1 MSKVQPDIQSY
12 IDTQLIEC
20 SRLRSIEYN
29 ASDNENKPALFTNT
43 QSNGIH
49 IQEGDKISVNSAY
62 VSEVG
67 AGGEVIEILGKKTGK
82 QMTIEYTST
91 SETGDIV
98 FAPTSFNPYENIHSG
113 SQVSYLMDNS
123 HLKASATTTI
133 ETKTFDIAD
142 NKIFFTN
149 SYYKTTNGEGYF
161 HLPRRFAT
169 SNLLSDIQSLY
180 AVTYPSGAVPEIDTV
195 SLAINKYMTNTW
207 VPNYLIDALGTSTAV
222 YSADAFGEVYTN
234 RPEWYMQ
241 CRADH
246 QLSEFVYASPSGYS
260 STQPIP
266 TPDVPSSAKY
276 KPHLVKKNDNS
287 KYKIY
292 RREKTNW
299 FPVANTREDYV
310 TAMTPSNKGHYLR
323 DIAINIYHPVN
334 DLQSIELD
342 TGFDTPQNIAQS
354 ITEQLNTTTERDI
367 SVFAINTSSAGI
379 RMPTLPTLQRNIE
392 ETPYSRI
399 TETPLFKAFESATE
413 SSLLQDMSRGFYSGA
428 FENGSGIDFSVSRT
442 DTWKSYNQGTLDYFN
457 SFHHI
462 GVKRPEIYDAGCKIN
477 KNRPDF
483 VYQQVQQKVVKN
495 TSGVDIITNIGW
507 EDINASTGNYF
518 LDEFK
523 ELFDAQGLYPELF
536 EFYLEENGLNK
547 TDKISVDKTRFLH
560 INVSGALNTQLGC
573 DNWGYV
579 NSASSVSDTPLDDGL
594 IGDTSLPLF
603 VDYDKD
609 QRNNLDK
616 QKYGWNKD
624 DKWGGYFFRGNDS
637 LGERQNYI
645 SVRFSLVNEYD
656 TIGAELFNASN
667 EIESSRPIGYDLHFS
682 AYGNSMIALHSGKTM
697 FNWAERGPR
706 SYQARSGSQYVEDAA
721 TPSLSLFEDLGG
733 RLYANGFDKFKFL
746 YLGAL
751 NPVINFDTV
760 SNRFAFGGLSSP
772 EYAGNFS
779 DAGDPYTNNPNS
791 SPNGNPQ
798 QEVYFIN
805 KRVKK
810 NSYCPN
816 LVPYNS
822 YREYPNPEFRSWTG
836 AVNPYATG
844 TTFERMNT
852 ALSAWTV
859 YDIHSGIVWNNFGS
873 DKLNWSSNSMFGIL
887 GFDYDILHPTNP
899 SNYQTIFN
907 VNTSKPNT
915 NGITTNSLVKNTDI
929 LAQTQNRSGA
939 PFYNYTMA
947 YTVGYSIIGGDY
959 QQTKANAPPGTAT
972 GIGWMSF
979 DKRQTGLD
987 LPQIAQDT
995 TTAFIRAT
1003 NLPRKT
1009 IRPYYLIRSNIIA
1022 QDSFIASL
1030 GNRLP
1035 IIAVV
1040 NKVNGYADYYTKEEE
1055 GVEFTATK
1063 PFTINSIT
1071 TSIHNP
1077 DGTLADVSESSS
1089 VIYKIK
1095 KSKNITLNLSDVVLD
1110 M

>member
-29 ASDNENKPALFTNT
+29 AADNENKPALFTNT

-82 QMTIEYTST
+82 QMTIEYTNT
-91 SETGDIV
+91 SETLDVDFSPLGY
-98 FAPTSFNPYENIHSG
+98 NPYPFNASL
-113 SQVSYLMDNS
+113 SYLMDNS
-123 HLKASATTTI
+123 HSKRQALTTI
-133 ETKTFDIAD
+133 KTKTFDITD
-142 NKIFFTN
+142 NEIFFTN

-169 SNLLSDIQSLY
+169 SNLLEDIEGIYDAL
-180 AVTYPSGAVPEIDTV
+180 PSGTPNGIDGTA
-195 SLAINKYMTNTW
+195 LRIGTYMCNTW
-207 VPNYLIDALGTSTAV
+207 VPNYFINVGGHSEISPDT
-222 YSADAFGEVYTN
+222 FGEVYTN
-234 RPEWYMQ
+234 MPEWFSM
-241 CRADH
+241 CRADY
-246 QLSEFVYASPSGYS
+246 QLTPFVYGSPLN
-260 STQPIP
+260 
-266 TPDVPSSAKY
+266 AKLY
-276 KPHLVKKNDNS
+276 PPYLIKKNDNS
-287 KYKIY
+287 KFKIY
-292 RREKTNW
+292 RREETAW
-299 FPVANTREDYV
+299 FPNEDT
-310 TAMTPSNKGHYLR
+310 TASYKEIMTPDNKGHFLR
-323 DIAINIYHPVN
+323 DIAMNIYHPVN
-334 DLQSIELD
+334 DLQSIKLD

-367 SVFAINTSSAGI
+367 GVFAFNTSAVGLRGASL
-379 RMPTLPTLQRNIE
+379 TDTYKNIQLE
-392 ETPYSRI
+392 SYSRL
-399 TETPLFKAFESATE
+399 TETPLFKAFETATE
-413 SSLLQDMSRGFYSGA
+413 SGLIQDNSRAFYSGA
-428 FENGSGIDFSVSRT
+428 YNNGSGGIAFTSSTSDSRI
-442 DTWKSYNQGTLDYFN
+442 YNQGTLNYFN

-477 KNRPDF
+477 KNRPDYAF
-483 VYQQVQQKVVKN
+483 QQLSSNAVKN
-495 TSGVDIITNIGW
+495 TDGFDIITNIGW
-507 EDINASTGNYF
+507 NDINASTGNYF

-536 EFYLEENGLNK
+536 EVYLEKNGLNK

-560 INVSGALNTQLGC
+560 INEKNTSDTQLGW

-579 NSASSVSDTPLDDGL
+579 NSASSLSDTPLDATINGR
-594 IGDTSLPLF
+594 TSLPLF
-603 VDYDKD
+603 VDYDKT
-609 QRNNLDK
+609 QINNLDK

-624 DKWGGYFFRGNDS
+624 DKWGGYFFRGTDS

-645 SVRFSLVNEYD
+645 SVRFSLVTEYD
-656 TIGAELFNASN
+656 TNLMSNVLFNASN
-667 EIESSRPIGYDLHFS
+667 IIPSGRPIGFDMHFS

-697 FNWAERGPR
+697 FNWADVGATNFMQRNI
-706 SYQARSGSQYVEDAA
+706 SGTPTVSQENA
-721 TPSLSLFEDLGG
+721 TQSLSLFEDLGG
-733 RLYANGFDKFKFL
+733 RLYANGFDKFQYL

-772 EYAGNFS
+772 EYSGNFV
-779 DAGDPYTNNPNS
+779 DAGDDYGGNIHKVVNP
-791 SPNGNPQ
+791 NPQ

-805 KRVKK
+805 KRLKK
-810 NSYCPN
+810 NSYSPS

-822 YREYPNPEFRSWTG
+822 YRTYPASACWTVAGPNPFATTLTYEIM
-836 AVNPYATG
+836 NPLL
-844 TTFERMNT
+844 EE
-852 ALSAWTV
+852 WIV
-859 YDIHSGIVWNNFGS
+859 YDTHSGIVWNDFGS

-887 GFDYDILHPTNP
+887 GFDYDILHPKNP

-907 VNTSKPNT
+907 VNTASPNT

-939 PFYNYTMA
+939 PYYNYTMA
-947 YTVGYSIIGGDY
+947 YTVGYNIIGGHY
-959 QQTKANAPPGTAT
+959 QRTVGLPAGST
-972 GIGWMSF
+972 GIGWVSA

-995 TTAFIRAT
+995 TTAFIRAS

-1055 GVEFTATK
+1055 GIEFTATK

>member
-29 ASDNENKPALFTNT
+29 ASDNNNKPALFTNT

-62 VSEVG
+62 VSEIG
-67 AGGEVIEILGKKTGK
+67 AGGEVIEILGKKSGE

-98 FAPTSFNPYENIHSG
+98 FSPTGFNPYINISSA
-113 SQVSYLMDNS
+113 SQISYLMDNS
-123 HLKASATTTI
+123 HLKSSATTTI
-133 ETKTFDIAD
+133 ETKTFDITD

-149 SYYKTTNGEGYF
+149 SYYKTANGEGYF

-169 SNLLSDIQSLY
+169 SNLAADIQGIY
-180 AVTYPSGAVPEIDTV
+180 DAVPSGVPNTIDATA
-195 SLAINKYMTNTW
+195 LRIATYMCNTW
-207 VPNYLIDALGTSTAV
+207 VPNYFINSTANNQI
-222 YSADAFGEVYTN
+222 SPDAYGEVYTN
-234 RPEWYMQ
+234 RPEWYMK

-246 QLSEFVYASPSGYS
+246 QLTPFVYGPPLNTTLY
-260 STQPIP
+260 PP
-266 TPDVPSSAKY
+266 Y
-276 KPHLVKKNDNS
+276 LVKKNDNS

-292 RREKTNW
+292 RRRATNW
-299 FPVANTREDYV
+299 YPTEDTGDAYI
-310 TAMTPSNKGHYLR
+310 TAMTGSNIGNFLR
-323 DIAINIYHPVN
+323 DIAINVYHPVN

-367 SVFAINTSSAGI
+367 GVFAFNTSAVGFRGASL
-379 RMPTLPTLQRNIE
+379 TDTYKNIE
-392 ETPYSRI
+392 LKSYSRL
-399 TETPLFKAFESATE
+399 TQTPLFKPFECATE
-413 SSLLQDMSRGFYSGA
+413 SSLIQDMSRGFYSGA
-428 FENGSGIDFSVSRT
+428 FNDGNGIDFAEYNEESF
-442 DTWKSYNQGTLDYFN
+442 KAYNQGTLDYFN
-457 SFHHI
+457 AFHHI

-477 KNRPDF
+477 SDRPNFVCNRVHQAVTKDTNG
-483 VYQQVQQKVVKN
+483 VTIMTDVLWNQVN
-495 TSGVDIITNIGW
+495 
-507 EDINASTGNYF
+507 NATGKLF

-536 EFYLEENGLNK
+536 EFYLEENGLNP
-547 TDKISVDKTRFLH
+547 TSTISVDTKRFLH
-560 INVSGALNTQLGC
+560 INVSGALNSQLGC

-579 NSASSVSDTPLDDGL
+579 NSASSVSDTPLDNTV
-594 IGDTSLPLF
+594 IGHTSLPLF
-603 VDYDKD
+603 VDYNKD

-624 DKWGGYFFRGNDS
+624 DKWGGYFFRGDS
-637 LGERQNYI
+637 QNYI

-667 EIESSRPIGYDLHFS
+667 ILEATRPIGYDLHFS

-697 FNWAERGPR
+697 FNWADVGATNFMRRDISTAPTVVQEN
-706 SYQARSGSQYVEDAA
+706 A

-772 EYAGNFS
+772 EYSGNFV
-779 DAGDPYTNNPNS
+779 DAGDDFTNNIHKEKNT
-791 SPNGNPQ
+791 NPQ

-805 KRVKK
+805 KRLKK
-810 NSYCPN
+810 NSYSPS

-822 YREYPNPEFRSWTG
+822 YRSYPANKTWTV
-836 AVNPYATG
+836 APPNPYATDV
-844 TTFERMNT
+844 TYEVMNP
-852 ALSAWTV
+852 LLEEWIV
-859 YDIHSGIVWNNFGS
+859 YDTHSGIVWNDFGS
-873 DKLNWSSNSMFGIL
+873 DKLNWTSNSMFGIL
-887 GFDYDILHPTNP
+887 GFDYDILHPKNP
-899 SNYQTIFN
+899 SNYQTVFN
-907 VNTSKPNT
+907 VNTANPNT

-939 PFYNYTMA
+939 PYYNYTMA
-947 YTVGYSIIGGDY
+947 YTVGYNVIGGHY
-959 QQTKANAPPGTAT
+959 QRTINHPAGST
-972 GIGWMSF
+972 GIGWVSA
-979 DKRQTGLD
+979 DKRETGLD

-995 TTAFIRAT
+995 TTAFIRAS

-1035 IIAVV
+1035 IIAIV
-1040 NKVNGYADYYTKEEE
+1040 NKVNGYADYYTKEQE

-1089 VIYKIK
+1089 IIYKIK

>member
-91 SETGDIV
+91 SNTGDIV
-98 FAPTSFNPYENIHSG
+98 FAPTSFNPYINIHSG

-133 ETKTFDIAD
+133 ETKTFDITD

-169 SNLLSDIQSLY
+169 SNLLSDIQALY
-180 AVTYPSGAVPEIDTV
+180 NVSYTSGVLGGDNSDIGPVA
-195 SLAINKYMTNTW
+195 LLINKYMTNTY
-207 VPNYLIDALGTSTAV
+207 VPNYLINADGTSTLV
-222 YSADAFGEVYTN
+222 NSPDTYGEVYTN

-246 QLSEFVYASPSGYS
+246 QLSEFVYASPSGFTS
-260 STQPIP
+260 SQPIP
-266 TPDVPSSAKY
+266 TPAVPSSAKY
-276 KPHLVKKNDNS
+276 RPHLVKKNDNS

-299 FPVANTREDYV
+299 FPADNTRADYV

-323 DIAINIYHPVN
+323 DIALNIYHPVN

-342 TGFDTPQNIAQS
+342 IGFDTPQNISQS
-354 ITEQLNTTTERDI
+354 ITEQLNTTTERDV
-367 SVFAINTSSAGI
+367 SVFALNTSKCGL
-379 RMPTLPTLQRNIE
+379 RGVDLPIQDRNIQE
-392 ETPYSRI
+392 MAFSRL

-428 FENGSGIDFSVSRT
+428 YENTSGIDFSPYGT
-442 DTWKSYNQGTLDYFN
+442 DTWKAYNQGTLDYFN

-477 KNRPDF
+477 SDRPNFVCNR
-483 VYQQVQQKVVKN
+483 VKEAVTKDTN
-495 TSGVDIITNIGW
+495 GVTIMTDVLWNQ
-507 EDINASTGNYF
+507 INASTGKLF

-547 TDKISVDKTRFLH
+547 TDKISVDTKRFLH
-560 INVSGALNTQLGC
+560 INVSGALNSQLGC

-579 NSASSVSDTPLDDGL
+579 NSASNVSDTPLDDSL

-624 DKWGGYFFRGNDS
+624 DKWGGYFFRGDS
-637 LGERQNYI
+637 QNYI
-645 SVRFSLVNEYD
+645 SVRFSLVDEYD

-667 EIESSRPIGYDLHFS
+667 ILEATRPIGFDLHFS

-706 SYQARSGSQYVEDAA
+706 SFQSRSGSLSAEDGA
-721 TPSLSLFEDLGG
+721 TPSQSLFEDLGG
-733 RLYANGFDKFKFL
+733 RIYANGFDKFKFL

-751 NPVINFDTV
+751 NPIINFDTI

-772 EYAGNFS
+772 EYSGNFS
-779 DAGDPYTNNPNS
+779 DAGDPYTGNPNT
-791 SPNGNPQ
+791 SPNQTPQ

-805 KRVKK
+805 KRIKK

-822 YREYPNPEFRSWTG
+822 YREYPNPAFRTWTG
-836 AVNPYATG
+836 ATNPYATG
-844 TTFERMNT
+844 TRFERMNP
-852 ALSAWTV
+852 ALSSWTV
-859 YDIHSGIVWNNFGS
+859 YDTHSGIVWNDFGS

-929 LAQTQNRSGA
+929 LAQTRNRSGA
-939 PFYNYTMA
+939 PYYNYTMA
-947 YTVGYSIIGGDY
+947 YTVGYNIIGADY
-959 QQTKANAPPGTAT
+959 QQTKDNSPPLSSS

-995 TTAFIRAT
+995 TTAFIRAS